1 MERTGVLKEKLVE
14 LLKTDIRDDIVS
26 GLMQRYD
33 DEIVALED
41 PEEPEEVSPSFCRR
55 EFKEFLEETI
65 ENSIKIGKNSISF
78 GIGDQAKMGL
88 DEELDDQTTDC
99 LKIIATILSGISGN
113 YILVT
118 TEMAMR
124 MFPGRLN
131 YDLGR
136 TGEAYIMRV
145 EEYNEG
151 MAKYGWSPQPIWKF
165 SNFEG
170 IPDFFDA
177 ELDLEKYMDRLIEVF
192 K

>member
-65 ENSIKIGKNSISF
+65 ENSIKIERNSISF

-88 DEELDDQTTDC
+88 GEELDDQTTDC

-124 MFPGRLN
+124 MFPGRRS

>member
-1 MERTGVLKEKLVE
+1 MKRTGVLKEKLVE
-14 LLKTDIRDDIVS
+14 LLKTDIKDDIVS
-26 GLMQRYD
+26 GLMQKYD
-33 DEIVALED
+33 DEIVVLED

-55 EFKEFLEETI
+55 EFKEFLEGTI
-65 ENSIKIGKNSISF
+65 ENSIKIERNSISF

-124 MFPGRLN
+124 MFPGRRN

-151 MAKYGWSPQPIWKF
+151 IARYGWPPRPIWKF

-177 ELDLEKYMDRLIEVF
+177 ELDLDKYMDRLIEVF

>member
-1 MERTGVLKEKLVE
+1 MKRTGVLKEKLAE
-14 LLKTDIRDDIVS
+14 LLKTDIKDDIVS
-26 GLMQRYD
+26 GLMQKYD
-33 DEIVALED
+33 DEIVVLED

-55 EFKEFLEETI
+55 EFKEFLEGTI
-65 ENSIKIGKNSISF
+65 ENSIKIERNSISF

-124 MFPGRLN
+124 MFPGRRN

-151 MAKYGWSPQPIWKF
+151 IAKYGWPFRPIWKF

>member
-1 MERTGVLKEKLVE
+1 MKRTGVLKEKLVE
-14 LLKTDIRDDIVS
+14 LLKTDIRDGIVS
-26 GLMQRYD
+26 KLMEKYD
-33 DEIVALED
+33 DEIVLLED
-41 PEEPEEVSPSFCRR
+41 EEDPMRPSLCRE
-55 EFKEFLEETI
+55 EFKIFLEETI

-88 DEELDDQTTDC
+88 GEELDDQTTDC
-99 LKIIATILSGISGN
+99 LRIIATILSGISGN

-124 MFPGRLN
+124 MFPGRRN

-151 MAKYGWSPQPIWKF
+151 MARYGWLPQPIWKF

-170 IPDFFDA
+170 IPDFFDV
-177 ELDLEKYMDRLIEVF
+177 ELDLDKYMDRIVEVI